1 MDGNRQNS
9 NSLCLVPLAVQFAII
24 KKFPRDTVNIR
35 GMSQPVREVNYG

>member
-9 NSLCLVPLAVQFAII
+9 NSLCLIPLTVQFAII

-35 GMSQPVREVNYG
+35 GMSQPNTQVNYV